1 MVVNYFLEG
10 FSNLYLIFSD
20 CSVCLKKFYKLNIF
34 CFLCLKTSMNS
45 SLSSASFSGK
55 QCETYFGFEI
65 FKVSLPALLEAKVLV
80 VTGPLSAGN
89 VQAGVY

>member
-1 MVVNYFLEG
+1 
-10 FSNLYLIFSD
+10 
-20 CSVCLKKFYKLNIF
+20 
-34 CFLCLKTSMNS
+34 MNS